1 MALNWWFENIKDWK
15 RKCYRKV
22 KIDKNDNIFGITRE
36 REDLYELKPVTNLL
50 IWSSMTIGMKR
61 ITEKNASEFHRRL
74 IALEILTTGVKK
86 GSMPTLKQVQD
97 HIGLSTN
104 VTKHTS
110 AQWNKIL
117 LSKLSKKIDERINS

>member
-1 MALNWWFENIKDWK
+1 MALNWWLENIKDWE

-22 KIDKNDNIFGITRE
+22 KTDKFGINRE
-36 REDLYELKPVTNLL
+36 REDLNELKPLTNLL
-50 IWSSMTIGMKR
+50 IWSSLTIGMNR

-86 GSMPTLKQVQD
+86 GSMPTLKEVQD

-104 VTKHTS
+104 ATKHTT
-110 AQWNKIL
+110 AYWERIL